1 MMFATK
7 QEYITIRYVSFVRT
21 RMNVVG
27 MRMMMKSNYYD
38 WYKSHGICPRCRKED
53 AAKGHVYCL
62 NCLDEQALLQM
73 ELRANLSDEKK
84 ADILKKQN
92 ESNKKRYARLKAEG
106 ICPNCGKRKARIGMV
121 FCAYCGGKQA
131 EAKKIKYHSRKEGKQ
146 MDGGDAE

>member
-1 MMFATK
+1 
-7 QEYITIRYVSFVRT
+7 
-21 RMNVVG
+21 
-27 MRMMMKSNYYD
+27 MKAYDYY
-38 WYKSHGICPRCRKED
+38 KMIGICPHCRQMKP
-53 AAKGHVYCL
+53 ATGKVYCP

-73 ELRANLSDEKK
+73 ELRANLSDDKK

-131 EAKKIKYHSRKEGKQ
+131 EHKKIKYHSRKEGKQ
-146 MDGGDAE
+146 NDK